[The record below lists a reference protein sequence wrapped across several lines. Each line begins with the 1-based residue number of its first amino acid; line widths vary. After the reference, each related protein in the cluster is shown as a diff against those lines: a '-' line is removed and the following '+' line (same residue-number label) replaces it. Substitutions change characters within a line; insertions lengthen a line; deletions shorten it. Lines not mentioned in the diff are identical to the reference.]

1 MTLMENIAKD
11 GLWEEEANPH
21 SANDAGSTS
30 LSAQV
35 VGVQKEGSGRE
46 QVHKLLTRF
55 ALVTLI
61 STVAAWTIV
70 VVMLTSMTSAFGDV
84 ISIITAFEF
93 LFSIFSI
100 HYGII
105 YITLAKFALSILYI
119 IFLILAI
126 KNVILITYDCLKT
139 FSHKVSQHA
148 YHHPEG
154 VSLDLYGRAASIL
167 TKFCIMLIAAYVLSG
182 DPLTVGSWIGVVVVG
197 LYALLVYCLVSFPHG
212 AVGNVSRSKETWVG
226 YGLKIVQKILILVY
240 ICYLAF
246 LLAAPAGYDLAFG
259 IQVLFGGFFHSVG
272 SFFRTFYSAVG
283 DNILKIAALFILISL
298 INTVLTEHITVSHHI
313 VCLNDRNMMYANKR
327 IQKACLYILI
337 VLLIIAA
344 CTCICSTIGE
354 GGRSYFR
361 EGTLLDWWH
370 LIKDNI
376 FPAVLA
382 SAAGILI
389 ATYMKEEP
397 QRR

>member
-1 MTLMENIAKD
+1 MENIAKY
-11 GLWEEEANPH
+11 GVWEEEASPY
-21 SANDAGSTS
+21 SSNDADSTS
-30 LSAQV
+30 LSAQE
-35 VGVQKEGSGRE
+35 VGVQEERSGRE
-46 QVHKLLTRF
+46 HAHRLLTRF
-55 ALVTLI
+55 VLVTLI

-70 VVMLTSMTSAFGDV
+70 VVMLTNMTSAFGDI

-93 LFSIFSI
+93 LLSIFSI

-105 YITLAKFALSILYI
+105 YITLAKFAFSILYI

-126 KNVILITYDCLKT
+126 KNVISITYDCLKT
-139 FSHKVSQHA
+139 FSHKVSQYA
-148 YHHPEG
+148 YHRPEG
-154 VSLDLYGRAASIL
+154 VSPDLYGRTASIL
-167 TKFCIMLIAAYVLSG
+167 TRFCILLIAAYVLSG